1 MPLLNLYTAAT
12 SMATPVLERLLR
24 KRLAQGREKA
34 ERLSERRGI
43 ATIERPSG
51 DLIWLHA
58 ASVGESLSVL
68 PLVKRLNEDLS
79 GTSILVTS
87 GTVTSANLLADML
100 PDGVIHQ
107 FVPLDQPRWV
117 AAFLDHWKPS
127 AALWVESELW
137 PNLLRQTAARKIPL
151 ALINARIS
159 EKSYQRWSRAR
170 SLSRSLLKS
179 FDFCLAQDSLQAE
192 RLARLGAKS
201 VKAVGN
207 LKFAG
212 QHLNVDSSQLSQ
224 LQKKIKGRPVW
235 MAAST
240 HEGEELAAIKVHK
253 ELQKNHKDL
262 LTFIVP
268 RHPERAA
275 DVKKELRQNRLRFSS
290 WSKSK
295 APHQSDQVFLVDTL
309 GDLPFFCAL
318 SPICFMGGSM
328 NVGAGGH
335 NLIEPARLASA
346 LIYGPDMGNFALLSE
361 SFVNNGAALQV
372 RDTNELVDAVDSL
385 LVDEEARERQIAA
398 ASALAEKETQ
408 VLDAVYKELSPLFV
422 RAAIQT
428 KIGRAKV

>member
-170 SLSRSLLKS
+170 SLSRSLLK
-179 FDFCLAQDSLQAE
+179 
-192 RLARLGAKS
+192 
-201 VKAVGN
+201 
-207 LKFAG
+207 
-212 QHLNVDSSQLSQ
+212 
-224 LQKKIKGRPVW
+224 
-235 MAAST
+235 
-240 HEGEELAAIKVHK
+240 
-253 ELQKNHKDL
+253 
-262 LTFIVP
+262 
-268 RHPERAA
+268 
-275 DVKKELRQNRLRFSS
+275 
-290 WSKSK
+290 
-295 APHQSDQVFLVDTL
+295 
-309 GDLPFFCAL
+309 
-318 SPICFMGGSM
+318 
-328 NVGAGGH
+328 
-335 NLIEPARLASA
+335 
-346 LIYGPDMGNFALLSE
+346 
-361 SFVNNGAALQV
+361 
-372 RDTNELVDAVDSL
+372 
-385 LVDEEARERQIAA
+385 
-398 ASALAEKETQ
+398 
-408 VLDAVYKELSPLFV
+408 
-422 RAAIQT
+422 
-428 KIGRAKV
+428 